1 MRHNGFSLF
10 VSIARTSSLRPP
22 ATSEVVN
29 PPYKA
34 VKAVLF
40 SISKLE
46 RQLWN
51 HSHPWF
57 TCNEEND
64 TDTAGPER
72 LNYTGVFL
80 YLVPTF
86 LCQASWGR
94 CVIGRVAVLVTNLQ
108 WCFKWCFWDQ
118 ANVQRLPDHKLGF
131 LLCYI
136 CVQLWAKH
144 SFTHTK
150 KNPLPLSSRHRYN
163 PQFHIKNRAKKS
175 HDCDGLLRCFASL
188 ENILSDNEVFV
199 NTLVKSFSDLC
210 ITSAANDYQKSPTV
224 CTC

>member
-10 VSIARTSSLRPP
+10 VSVARTSSLRLP

-94 CVIGRVAVLVTNLQ
+94 CVIGRVAVLWQICSGASNDASETKQTFRGCLIINSGFYSVTFVFSSEQNT
-108 WCFKWCFWDQ
+108 
-118 ANVQRLPDHKLGF
+118 A
-131 LLCYI
+131 
-136 CVQLWAKH
+136 
-144 SFTHTK
+144 SHTQK
-150 KNPLPLSSRHRYN
+150 KIPFP
-163 PQFHIKNRAKKS
+163 S
-175 HDCDGLLRCFASL
+175 HPATGT
-188 ENILSDNEVFV
+188 ILNF
-199 NTLVKSFSDLC
+199 
-210 ITSAANDYQKSPTV
+210 I
-224 CTC
+224 